1 MILRL
6 QRENVLLLLRPF
18 CHHSPAFLSRGPLFV
33 EFGFIVYRQI
43 QYAQNKSR
51 FASLAI
57 LSPSR
62 FAKSLSLSPPLLLIF
77 ESVRSSSRFS
87 FSSPVRTSL
96 CRGSMFAIRDRAAA
110 TRIMTL
116 VTRKSSW
123 PKRSAELVPARSSAS
138 FTYSASFFSSLD
150 PLTILSQLPFPLF
163 SSISYQKSSK
173 LNACNRL
180 IH

>member
-1 MILRL
+1 MKTYFCYFDHFAITRL
-6 QRENVLLLLRPF
+6 HFYHEDHYSWSLDLSYIDKFNTRKINLASPLLRF
-18 CHHSPAFLSRGPLFV
+18 F
-33 EFGFIVYRQI
+33 
-43 QYAQNKSR
+43 
-51 FASLAI
+51 
-57 LSPSR
+57 
-62 FAKSLSLSPPLLLIF
+62 LLLIF
-77 ESVRSSSRFS
+77 ESIRSSSRFS

-138 FTYSASFFSSLD
+138 FTYSASFFSSFD
-150 PLTILSQLPFPLF
+150 PLTILSQLFFLLF
-163 SSISYQKSSK
+163 SSISYQKSSE